1 MAAQGYIGRAPGES
15 SVVVGRQTFT
25 PTGITTNFT
34 FASGYTVGYV
44 DAYLNGV
51 RLIEGNDYTAT
62 DGSVV
67 GLTTHAQNGDVLEL
81 VVYKAFNIGNVTNSL
96 GNFDVNNNLTVG
108 GTSEFTGAIT
118 ATGGVVG
125 NVTGDATGLS
135 GTPDLTIRNLTGVA
149 ATFTGVLSYDDV
161 TNVDSVGYAT
171 FRSGINVQGAG
182 STTTTLNV
190 SGVTTMTG
198 DVNLGADFNIPDAIT
213 HVGDSNT
220 KIRFPAA
227 DTFTVE
233 TGGNERLRI
242 DSSGNLLIGT
252 TSATSELTVRGG
264 GTVAA
269 FEGTGGSGSIML
281 KDVDNSSLAYVV
293 VKSGNFDIQT
303 SGSSYSTKLRVTPAG
318 DVGIGNDASFPI
330 YTDATDRTLIIGTG
344 SNDSAI
350 QIHSGTTN
358 YGAVYF
364 GDATSG
370 NARYSGYVEY
380 KHNDN
385 FIRFGTNEAERLRI
399 ASSGQIGLGGANYG
413 SAGQVITS
421 NGSGSAPTWQDAS
434 GGISTQAGTASG
446 IVTSMFLNDA
456 TDHKVTATGICT
468 ITTTQSGTEGQS
480 HTIRIVNSGIATVGF
495 STYFLFPSGS
505 APVLPIAD
513 GAVSIISFTVH
524 DSVGAGCTQL
534 LAGASVNFS

>member
-1 MAAQGYIGRAPGES
+1 STLAQ
-15 SVVVGRQTFT
+15 F
-25 PTGITTNFT
+25 
-34 FASGYTVGYV
+34 
-44 DAYLNGV
+44 
-51 RLIEGNDYTAT
+51 
-62 DGSVV
+62 
-67 GLTTHAQNGDVLEL
+67 
-81 VVYKAFNIGNVTNSL
+81 
-96 GNFDVNNNLTVG
+96 
-108 GTSEFTGAIT
+108 
-118 ATGGVVG
+118 TGGVG
-125 NVTGDATGLS
+125 IADSIFHIGD
-135 GTPDLTIRNLTGVA
+135 D
-149 ATFTGVLSYDDV
+149 
-161 TNVDSVGYAT
+161 
-171 FRSGINVQGAG
+171 
-182 STTTTLNV
+182 
-190 SGVTTMTG
+190 
-198 DVNLGADFNIPDAIT
+198 
-213 HVGDSNT
+213 NT
-220 KIRFPAA
+220 AIRFPAG
-227 DTFTVE
+227 DTFTVV
-233 TGGNERLRI
+233 TGGSEALRVDDGQKVLINQTTQSVSHPLQVTAASDAHAIAINGRSSDDIGELTFFENDQTTRLGELQYRQDHLNLRHRVGDIRFATGGTTERARI

-269 FEGTGGSGSIML
+269 FEGTGGSGSIMI
-281 KDVDNSSLAYVV
+281 KDVDDSSLAYIVV
-293 VKSGNFDIQT
+293 DGGNFDIQT

-446 IVTSMFLNDA
+446 IVTS
-456 TDHKVTATGICT
+456 
-468 ITTTQSGTEGQS
+468 
-480 HTIRIVNSGIATVGF
+480 
-495 STYFLFPSGS
+495 
-505 APVLPIAD
+505 
-513 GAVSIISFTVH
+513 
-524 DSVGAGCTQL
+524 
-534 LAGASVNFS
+534 